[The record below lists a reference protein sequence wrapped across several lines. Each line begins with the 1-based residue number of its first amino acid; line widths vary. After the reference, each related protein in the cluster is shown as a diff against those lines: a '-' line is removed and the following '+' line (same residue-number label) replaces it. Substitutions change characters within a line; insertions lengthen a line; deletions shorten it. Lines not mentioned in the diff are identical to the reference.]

1 MNDHPTRRIEIH
13 YVFAENDHSHTLN
26 ASTRNKC
33 EHAFL
38 QVASEVARSLNLQV
52 QILSEPHGDGGL
64 KDFYAFVLSPQ
75 GATIAQW
82 GSLLTSIITLSMVV
96 PNKQESLLRQL
107 SITEKELSIK
117 ILRYEIAEIEHEGEI
132 DKVPDLPL
140 NNPKIKRQRSNFF
153 QKANSCSKIQKIE
166 MSEIEASSGKPIP
179 GSLVSVDRTAFND
192 YIVEEIEV
200 VPEVWENA
208 VIEIIAPVLVK
219 KSYQWKGVLKFD
231 NTNQVIDFQMKDK
244 QFKEDVQAQRIA
256 FTHGTH
262 IECVLELVRR
272 VDLEGNVF
280 VAQHNVT
287 TVNKVY
293 DGTGTNI
300 ETLQGK
306 NRKREKELE
315 RQQMTLFP

>member
-1 MNDHPTRRIEIH
+1 MIDLTRKIEIH
-13 YVFAENDHSHTLN
+13 YVFVETDHSHTLN

-38 QVASEVARSLNLQV
+38 QIACEVARELDIQV
-52 QILSEPHGDGGL
+52 QVLIEPHSDGGL
-64 KDFYAFVLSPQ
+64 KDLYTFVFSSK
-75 GATIAQW
+75 GANMAQW
-82 GSLLTSIITLSMVV
+82 GSLLTSIISLALMM
-96 PNKQESLLRQL
+96 PNKQDSSLKQL
-107 SITEKELSIK
+107 SITEKHLSIK
-117 ILRYEIAEIEHEGEI
+117 KLRLEIAEIEHEGQI
-132 DKVPDLPL
+132 DQVPDLHP

-153 QKANSCSKIQKIE
+153 QKVNSCSKIQKIE
-166 MSEIEASSGKPIP
+166 MSEIDASSGKPIP

-192 YIVEEIEV
+192 YIVEEIEIA
-200 VPEVWENA
+200 PEIWENA
-208 VIEIIAPVLVK
+208 VIEIIAPVLVTK
-219 KSYQWKGVLKFD
+219 GYQWKGVLKVD

-280 VAQHNVT
+280 VARHDVT
-287 TVNKVY
+287 TVNKY
-293 DGTGTNI
+293 YNGAGTNI

-306 NRKREKELE
+306 NRKRAKELE
-315 RQQMTLFP
+315 RQQMTLFL